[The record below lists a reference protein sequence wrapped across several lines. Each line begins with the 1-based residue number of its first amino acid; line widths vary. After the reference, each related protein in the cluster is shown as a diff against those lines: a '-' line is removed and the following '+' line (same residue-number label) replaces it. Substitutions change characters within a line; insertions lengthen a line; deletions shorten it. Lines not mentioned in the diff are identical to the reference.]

1 MGERGT
7 KKMFNPIDL
16 ILGLVKSLKIRYK
29 EKVESSLWLQAIKLF
44 IDMLKGKQV

>member
-1 MGERGT
+1 MGEKGA
-7 KKMFNPIDL
+7 KEMFNPIDL